1 MLLVSI
7 VSRPPFGIAS
17 RAFTTRFIITW
28 PIRWGFALTRARL
41 GKDRPL
47 IGINGAKDGLDIAR
61 MMLAGAS
68 AVGLASAV
76 MLRGFEVISKSLD
89 ELDGFLA
96 AKGITAADLV
106 GRAADSR
113 KTFADMP
120 LRHDHW
126 RGFVPR

>member
-1 MLLVSI
+1 
-7 VSRPPFGIAS
+7 
-17 RAFTTRFIITW
+17 
-28 PIRWGFALTRARL
+28 
-41 GKDRPL
+41 
-47 IGINGAKDGLDIAR
+47 